1 MHGRGFLFLALLWL
15 FLGDSV
21 AWEIL
26 LQMELLVVLLVVV
39 VHGGHLSC
47 LDGGDLDGVQLE
59 GLRVIVSVA
68 LAVTSMMVGEHIH
81 GV

>member
-39 VHGGHLSC
+39 VHGGHLGC